1 MTNNNTIEPRK
12 NTDKSFVSHMSIIP
26 AAIVGI
32 KGTVPFLSS
41 SPSPSDTSLPPT
53 CLLPL
58 VGREYLGYYSSLNAL
73 VSGKDVTENKPRP
86 LSSMEQAESWLVIHA
101 QATDEG
107 TSEKTQHV
115 MATSPLPETV
125 TRLSSDQQSIH
136 PLQVDS
142 TSTSSTSSSASLT
155 AIDDSPS
162 DQQFLVSNQAFS
174 EPIVRKKTSFA
185 SKLRKVFI
193 AKQAVTSNSGSTTS
207 SKPPVPEQ
215 QARCDSTESS
225 SMVIDQQHRGS
236 VSSASSTNSAERRGS
251 TQSQSSITPSTSPE
265 MSPVAVKPSTTTTTP
280 SQETFVA
287 SPTSQTAPSTPDL
300 SSTGSATT
308 DNDVTS
314 TIALP
319 PTQTRTV
326 KKRLSFASISS
337 FFNPKNNQDQE
348 TRSKQ
353 QRSSSVPHVEN
364 PLVTVGRQIAGFQR
378 RHSLNDLHEAKKKQQ
393 EQAKIQSWTKDQ
405 DAAVEVAP
413 STTNGNEL
421 PTVVAPATAPIKSKL
436 RLNNVFGKGR
446 KSKKYSATG
455 GVPKPENLV
464 PAKPLRPVLVHRAPT
479 SQASGK
485 VHKVASRRRSSSV
498 RSNQSNKSRH
508 RRNSQAEEAAS
519 ESNASSGSSAS
530 GTASLSR
537 KSLEEHQAMIN
548 SLPSTAQQPQY
559 TQHRERGPKHRRQ
572 GSQAS
577 RESDRL
583 RYKSHHQHSASNSAR
598 DYQGLCSLPVAITAP
613 ENDAFASPVRPTK
626 TATRVG
632 GAPLATAPTP
642 RVLAGSSD
650 VSKRSHN
657 HVRNPLSSLSP
668 SSSCCSFTSDQDD
681 EEEGET
687 RGSLHESFNGRY
699 SSSSPSSSVRS
710 SGSSSSRTRRQQLG
724 SETFEDQSPYNPLLP
739 AAAARISVDRIT
751 MENAQ
756 AFRQDG
762 SSSGSATLASDSSSS
777 TLAQSKEDGQM
788 YAHHHQQH
796 YSEHQDYQHHYIP
809 EHQQQ
814 QQQNQNQQASAS
826 SSLTSVSS
834 NRHNLHQHVEPQYY
848 KHPSHCG
855 EPDHPHHHQQYYH
868 PDPSTYPPRPPRQ
881 LQFSTLGP
889 LIHPTWTAEQYD
901 RTSDSNITALRLTP
915 QIAHK
920 IKLELNHFKS
930 QEMEVHQESRVYT
943 HFFV

>member
-1 MTNNNTIEPRK
+1 MISTL
-12 NTDKSFVSHMSIIP
+12 
-26 AAIVGI
+26 
-32 KGTVPFLSS
+32 LSS
-41 SPSPSDTSLPPT
+41 LISTFQKL
-53 CLLPL
+53 
-58 VGREYLGYYSSLNAL
+58 A
-73 VSGKDVTENKPRP
+73 
-86 LSSMEQAESWLVIHA
+86 WLVIHA
-101 QATDEG
+101 QAAGEE

-115 MATSPLPETV
+115 MATPPPLPATV

-142 TSTSSTSSSASLT
+142 TSDSLT
-155 AIDDSPS
+155 ATDDCPS
-162 DQQFLVSNQAFS
+162 DQQFLVPNQAFS

-193 AKQAVTSNSGSTTS
+193 AKQAATTNSGPTAS
-207 SKPPVPEQ
+207 SKLPVPQQ
-215 QARCDSTESS
+215 QARRDSTESS
-225 SMVIDQQHRGS
+225 SMVVDQQHRGS

-265 MSPVAVKPSTTTTTP
+265 MSPVAVKPSTTTSTP
-280 SQETFVA
+280 SQANFVA
-287 SPTSQTAPSTPDL
+287 SPTSQTSPNTPDV
-300 SSTGSATT
+300 SSTGSVTT
-308 DNDVTS
+308 DNDVIS
-314 TIALP
+314 TIALL

-364 PLVTVGRQIAGFQR
+364 PLITVGRQITGFQR
-378 RHSLNDLHEAKKKQQ
+378 RHSLNDLHEVKKKQQ
-393 EQAKIQSWTKDQ
+393 EQAKIESWTKDQ
-405 DAAVEVAP
+405 DAAVEMAP
-413 STTNGNEL
+413 NTATNGNEL
-421 PTVVAPATAPIKSKL
+421 QTVVAPATAPTKSKL

-446 KSKKYSATG
+446 KGKKHSATG

-464 PAKPLRPVLVHRAPT
+464 PAKPLRPVLVHRAPAP
-479 SQASGK
+479 QASGK

-498 RSNQSNKSRH
+498 RSNQSYKSRH
-508 RRNSQAEEAAS
+508 GRNSQAEEAAS
-519 ESNASSGSSAS
+519 VSNASSGSSAL

-548 SLPSTAQQPQY
+548 SLPPTAQQPQY
-559 TQHRERGPKHRRQ
+559 TQHRERSPKHRRQ

-583 RYKSHHQHSASNSAR
+583 RNKSHHQHSASNSAR
-598 DYQGLCSLPVAITAP
+598 DYQGLCSLPVSTTAP
-613 ENDAFASPVRPTK
+613 ENDAFASPVRPAK
-626 TATRVG
+626 AASRVG
-632 GAPLATAPTP
+632 GAPHATAPTP
-642 RVLAGSSD
+642 RVLTESLD

-668 SSSCCSFTSDQDD
+668 SSSSSCSFASDQDD
-681 EEEGET
+681 EEEDEA

-724 SETFEDQSPYNPLLP
+724 SETFEDQTPYNPLLP
-739 AAAARISVDRIT
+739 AAAARISVDRIM

-777 TLAQSKEDGQM
+777 TLAQSKEDGQV

-796 YSEHQDYQHHYIP
+796 YTAHQEYQHHCLP
-809 EHQQQ
+809 EHQRQH
-814 QQQNQNQQASAS
+814 QNQQASAS
-826 SSLTSVSS
+826 SSSTSVSS
-834 NRHNLHQHVEPQYY
+834 NRQNLHQHVEAQYY

-855 EPDHPHHHQQYYH
+855 EPDHPHHHQLYYH

-881 LQFSTLGP
+881 LKFSTLEP

-943 HFFV
+943 HFFA

>member
-1 MTNNNTIEPRK
+1 MLPSFSIEGRENK
-12 NTDKSFVSHMSIIP
+12 K
-26 AAIVGI
+26 
-32 KGTVPFLSS
+32 TVTASSSS
-41 SPSPSDTSLPPT
+41 SPERFGSFSTLCTRAWTISQGHFCFFFRSFKYAFLPQCFVT
-53 CLLPL
+53 KGKNNTTISFNMISALL
-58 VGREYLGYYSSLNAL
+58 SSLMSTFQKSA
-73 VSGKDVTENKPRP
+73 
-86 LSSMEQAESWLVIHA
+86 WLAIHA
-101 QATDEG
+101 QATGEE
-107 TSEKTQHV
+107 TSEKTQNV
-115 MATSPLPETV
+115 MATPPPLPAIV
-125 TRLSSDQQSIH
+125 PRLSSDQQSIH

-155 AIDDSPS
+155 VTDDSPS
-162 DQQFLVSNQAFS
+162 DQQFLEPNQAFS

-193 AKQAVTSNSGSTTS
+193 AKQATTTNSCPIASL
-207 SKPPVPEQ
+207 KPPLPQQ
-215 QARCDSTESS
+215 QARRDSTESS
-225 SMVIDQQHRGS
+225 SMVVDQQHRGS

-251 TQSQSSITPSTSPE
+251 TQSQSSITSTSPE
-265 MSPVAVKPSTTTTTP
+265 MSPVAVKPSTTTSSP
-280 SQETFVA
+280 SQPMFVA
-287 SPTSQTAPSTPDL
+287 SPTSQISPSTPDV

-308 DNDVTS
+308 DNDVTP

-405 DAAVEVAP
+405 DTTVEANTAA
-413 STTNGNEL
+413 NGDEL
-421 PTVVAPATAPIKSKL
+421 PTVVAPATAPTKSKL

-446 KSKKYSATG
+446 KNKKHSATG
-455 GVPKPENLV
+455 GVPKSENLI
-464 PAKPLRPVLVHRAPT
+464 PAKPLRPVLVHRAPAP
-479 SQASGK
+479 QANGK

-498 RSNQSNKSRH
+498 RSNQSNKNRYRRH
-508 RRNSQAEEAAS
+508 SQAEEAAS

-530 GTASLSR
+530 GTTSLSR
-537 KSLEEHQAMIN
+537 KSLEKHQAMIN
-548 SLPSTAQQPQY
+548 SLPPTVQQPQY
-559 TQHRERGPKHRRQ
+559 TQHRERSPKHCRQ

-577 RESDRL
+577 RESDRQ
-583 RYKSHHQHSASNSAR
+583 RNMSHHQYSASNSAR
-598 DYQGLCSLPVAITAP
+598 DYQDLCSSPVSITAP
-613 ENDAFASPVRPTK
+613 ENDAFASPVRPAK
-626 TATRVG
+626 TVTRVG
-632 GAPLATAPTP
+632 GAPRATAPTP
-642 RVLAGSSD
+642 RVLTGSSD

-681 EEEGET
+681 EEEDET
-687 RGSLHESFNGRY
+687 RGSLPGSFNGRY

-710 SGSSSSRTRRQQLG
+710 SGSSSSRTRSQQLG
-724 SETFEDQSPYNPLLP
+724 SETFDDQNPYNPLLP
-739 AAAARISVDRIT
+739 AAAARISVDRIM

-762 SSSGSATLASDSSSS
+762 SSSGSATLPSDSSSS
-777 TLAQSKEDGQM
+777 TLVQGKEVGQM
-788 YAHHHQQH
+788 DAHHHQQQ
-796 YSEHQDYQHHYIP
+796 YSTHQEYQNHHLP
-809 EHQQQ
+809 EHQHQHQ
-814 QQQNQNQQASAS
+814 HRQASAS
-826 SSLTSVSS
+826 SSSTSVSS
-834 NRHNLHQHVEPQYY
+834 NHKNLHQRGEPQYY
-848 KHPSHCG
+848 KHPSHYG

-881 LQFSTLGP
+881 LQFSTLEP

-920 IKLELNHFKS
+920 IKLELNQFKS
-930 QEMEVHQESRVYT
+930 QEMEVHHESRVYT